1 MPPKIRITKKDIIGA
16 ALNAVRRDGEAGLNA
31 RAIAVL
37 LGCSTQPVFSN
48 FSSMEELKAATAIA
62 AYEVYEG
69 FIAREVESGKYPPY
83 KAFGMAY
90 IAFAK
95 EERELFKLLF
105 MCDRSEKSFTPTSDF
120 DASVEMIMQANGI
133 SKEKAELL
141 HLEIWTFTH
150 GIATML
156 ATSFLELESELV
168 SRMLTDAYQGIRARL
183 LSEEKEK

>member
-1 MPPKIRITKKDIIGA
+1 MPPKVKVAKKDIIAA
-16 ALNAVRRDGEAGLNA
+16 ALDAVRKEGEGGINA
-31 RAIAVL
+31 RAIASV

-48 FSSMEELKAATAIA
+48 FSSMEELKEQTAKS
-62 AYEVYEG
+62 AYEIYEG
-69 FIAREVESGKYPPY
+69 FIRREVENGKYPPY
-83 KAFGMAY
+83 KSFGMAY
-90 IAFAK
+90 ISFAK
-95 EERELFKLLF
+95 EEKELFKLLF